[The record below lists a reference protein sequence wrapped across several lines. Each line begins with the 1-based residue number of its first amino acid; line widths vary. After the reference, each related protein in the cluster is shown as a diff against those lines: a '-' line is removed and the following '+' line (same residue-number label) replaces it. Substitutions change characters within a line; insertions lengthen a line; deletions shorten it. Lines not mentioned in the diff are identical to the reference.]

1 MFISGFLCL
10 GFFCLKKGRRSLCVQ
25 QIRRKTMKNPKERY
39 FDLFFKVLL
48 FCLAISLFV
57 EHPYL
62 EAKKTRTTKKSKY
75 HLKNKRSY
83 NPIKTRNQALEI
95 LNSSNVNYL
104 VKLANGEICESFL
117 MDSLILDQGEDPI
130 ELELE
135 DDKPID
141 IDVFRAMYLSYIEND
156 EFDLGGTLLA
166 GISKRKVM
174 EVILD
179 WLGTPYYFGGTSERG
194 IDCSA
199 FTRQVFY
206 LSSQILLPRTALEQ
220 YKWGIPIKR
229 DKLEFGDLVFFHTR
243 RHVYVSHV
251 GIYLGDN
258 LFAHSSSR
266 YGVTIS
272 SLESQYYKKRFIGA
286 RRLSPKDI
294 AKLST
299 FGSQPEN

>member
-1 MFISGFLCL
+1 MFISDFCFGFLL
-10 GFFCLKKGRRSLCVQ
+10 TQDGLLNFLCSTNW
-25 QIRRKTMKNPKERY
+25 RKTVKKTII
-39 FDLFFKVLL
+39 KVLL
-48 FCLAISLFV
+48 FCFAFSLFV
-57 EHPYL
+57 EQPYL
-62 EAKKTRTTKKSKY
+62 EGKTTQKTKKSKY
-75 HLKNKRSY
+75 HSKKKRSY
-83 NPIKTRNQALEI
+83 NPTKTRNQALEI

-104 VKLANGEICESFL
+104 VKLANGEITESNLL

-141 IDVFRAMYLSYIEND
+141 LDVFRAMYLSFIEND
-156 EFDLGGTLLA
+156 ESDLSGTLLA
-166 GISKRKVM
+166 GISKKKVM

-199 FTRQVFY
+199 FTHQVFY
-206 LSSQILLPRTALEQ
+206 LSSQILLPRTASEQ

-229 DKLEFGDLVFFHTR
+229 NKLEFGDLVFFHTR
-243 RHVYVSHV
+243 RYAYVSHV

-266 YGVTIS
+266 YGVTVS
-272 SLESQYYKKRFIGA
+272 SLESQYYSKRFIGA

-299 FGSQPEN
+299 FGSKPEN

>member
-1 MFISGFLCL
+1 MKLTKQRFL
-10 GFFCLKKGRRSLCVQ
+10 
-25 QIRRKTMKNPKERY
+25 
-39 FDLFFKVLL
+39 DLFIKVLL
-48 FCLAISLFV
+48 FCLTFSLFV
-57 EHPYL
+57 KQPYL
-62 EAKKTRTTKKSKY
+62 EAKTTKKTKKSKY
-75 HLKNKRSY
+75 FSKKKRSY
-83 NPIKTRNQALEI
+83 NPTKTRNQALEI

-104 VKLANGEICESFL
+104 VKLANGEICESNL
-117 MDSLILDQGEDPI
+117 PMDSLILDQGEDPI

-141 IDVFRAMYLSYIEND
+141 IDVFHAMYLSYIEND
-156 EFDLGGTLLA
+156 EADLSGTLLA

-206 LSSQILLPRTALEQ
+206 LSSQILLPRTASEQ
-220 YKWGIPIKR
+220 YKWGLPIKLNE
-229 DKLEFGDLVFFHTR
+229 LEFGDLVFFHTR

-266 YGVTIS
+266 YGVTVS
-272 SLESQYYKKRFIGA
+272 SLESQYYSRRFIGA
-286 RRLSPKDI
+286 RRLSPKDF

-299 FGSQPEN
+299 FVPQPKN

>member
-1 MFISGFLCL
+1 M
-10 GFFCLKKGRRSLCVQ
+10 KKTKQ
-25 QIRRKTMKNPKERY
+25 NF
-39 FDLFFKVLL
+39 FDLLIKVLL
-48 FCLAISLFV
+48 FCFALSLFV
-57 EHPYL
+57 EQSYL
-62 EAKKTRTTKKSKY
+62 EAKTTQKNKKSKY
-75 HLKNKRSY
+75 HSKKKRSY
-83 NPIKTRNQALEI
+83 NPTKTRNQALEI

-104 VKLANGEICESFL
+104 VKLANGEITGSNLL

-141 IDVFRAMYLSYIEND
+141 LDVFRSMYLSFIEND
-156 EFDLGGTLLA
+156 ESDLSGTLFA

-206 LSSQILLPRTALEQ
+206 LSSQILLPRTASEQ

-229 DKLEFGDLVFFHTR
+229 NKLEFGDLVFFHTG
-243 RHVYVSHV
+243 RHAYVSHV

-266 YGVTIS
+266 YGVTVS
-272 SLESQYYKKRFIGA
+272 SLESQYYSKRFIGA
-286 RRLSPKDI
+286 RRLSSKDI

-299 FGSQPEN
+299 FGF